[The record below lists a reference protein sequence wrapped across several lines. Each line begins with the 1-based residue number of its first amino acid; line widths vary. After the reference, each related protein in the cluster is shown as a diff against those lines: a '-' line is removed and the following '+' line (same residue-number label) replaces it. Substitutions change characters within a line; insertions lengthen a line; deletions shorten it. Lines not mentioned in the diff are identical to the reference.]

1 MGKVQRWQKY
11 NHSPYKSS
19 WRWWYWLQRYLSNVP
34 FLVSITNVGYVGFHA
49 NRQTHIKV
57 AVSVVRS
64 AAAFTF
70 RKRPFGMYEGWWA
83 IFHYNTFTPLPFLRP
98 HVLRKGPFNHLE
110 SWSLIFITFSPR
122 TEIEK
127 GLLFS
132 EKTGKNLRM
141 KVELGKKKFQIF
153 SRNGFKLFKLV

>member
-19 WRWWYWLQRYLSNVP
+19 WRWYWLQRYLSNVP

-132 EKTGKNLRM
+132 EKTGK
-141 KVELGKKKFQIF
+141 K
-153 SRNGFKLFKLV
+153 S